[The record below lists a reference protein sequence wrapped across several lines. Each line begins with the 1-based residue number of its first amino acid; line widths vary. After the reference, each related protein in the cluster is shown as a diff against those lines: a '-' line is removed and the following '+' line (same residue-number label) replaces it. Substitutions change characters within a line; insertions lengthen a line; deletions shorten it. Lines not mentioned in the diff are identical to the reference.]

1 MTASKI
7 DRFRERLFPE
17 GVWRTERLTIRP
29 LAPADGFQLVVL
41 TNDPLVAAG
50 VSLLR
55 QPFTLSDAEALIG
68 LSRNGRGCFCAAR
81 LGEDGPVV
89 GCVGALARSAEDLEI
104 GFWLGAPFHRKAY
117 GGEMARAMRD
127 KLRETFGGEK
137 RIIAEC
143 PRENSASWR
152 LLQKLGFT
160 PSGGFGAR
168 KGAQLLV
175 CEAPV
180 AVA

>member
-7 DRFRERLFPE
+7 DNFRERLFSE
-17 GVWRTERLTIRP
+17 GVWRTERLTIQP
-29 LAPADGFQLVVL
+29 LQPADAFQLVVL

-55 QPFTLSDAEALIG
+55 QPFTFADADGLTG

-81 LGEDGPVV
+81 VGENGPMV
-89 GCVGALARSAEDLEI
+89 GCVGALVRNAEDIEI

-117 GGEMARAMRD
+117 GFEMARMMRD
-127 KLRETFGGEK
+127 KLREFFPD
-137 RIIAEC
+137 RRLIAEC

-152 LLQKLGFT
+152 LLQKLGFA
-160 PSGGFGAR
+160 PNGDFGAR

-180 AVA
+180 AAL